1 MARALLNGSKK
12 GGGKLRDCCLQ
23 ATSFSWLDKAVL
35 EESNRREERKY
46 ASRWAYGIKGDRN
59 PSPGLQSHIH
69 TRGLLMPHASACFL
83 ACICYLIHLCVCL
96 LGCMCTIYILHTDTH
111 THTCRGQKR
120 VIDPSEMVL
129 QVVVNYLTWVLGTN
143 LGSLKEQGLVTTE
156 SSIQSTFKLF
166 FF

>member
-111 THTCRGQKR
+111 THLQRPEEGDRSLGKGVTGSCEPPDLGAGNKLGF
-120 VIDPSEMVL
+120 SEGARAG
-129 QVVVNYLTWVLGTN
+129 NH
-143 LGSLKEQGLVTTE
+143 
-156 SSIQSTFKLF
+156 
-166 FF
+166 

>member
-1 MARALLNGSKK
+1 MEVRKGVGS
-12 GGGKLRDCCLQ
+12 
-23 ATSFSWLDKAVL
+23 L
-35 EESNRREERKY
+35 ETA
-46 ASRWAYGIKGDRN
+46 ASRLPPFPDWIRQYWKSQTGEKKENMQSGWAYGIKGDRN
-59 PSPGLQSHIH
+59 PSPGLQSHSH
-69 TRGLLMPHASACFL
+69 TRGLLVPHASACFL

-156 SSIQSTFKLF
+156 PSI
-166 FF
+166 